1 VEEDFEVLIESFI
14 QNKIGISDHFL
25 TDILANHL
33 KDNLL
38 ELLNK
43 NQLKAA
49 GIGNDQHHSQNSTI
63 RNDSIYWLDRKN
75 QNEYQ
80 NSFLDLIENF
90 VKYLNINCY
99 TGITDYEF
107 HYSLYE
113 TGNFYKKH
121 IDQFQ
126 SNSSR
131 QFSMIS
137 YLNADWLE
145 ADGGQLMIHSEG
157 GNQKIDPIQGK
168 MVFFKSDEME
178 HEVMLTHKRR
188 MSVTGWLKRG

>member
-1 VEEDFEVLIESFI
+1 MEEDFEVLIESFI
-14 QNKIGISDHFL
+14 QNKVGISDHFL
-25 TDILANHL
+25 DDILANHL

-43 NQLKAA
+43 NKLKAA
-49 GIGNDQHHSQNSTI
+49 GIGNDQHHSQDSTI

-75 QNEYQ
+75 QNQHQ
-80 NSFLDLIENF
+80 NTFLDLIEDF

-113 TGNFYKKH
+113 NGNFYKKH
-121 IDQFQ
+121 VDQFQ

-145 ADGGQLMIHSEG
+145 SDGGQLMIHSEKG
-157 GNQKIDPIQGK
+157 SQKIDPVQGK

-178 HEVMLTHKRR
+178 HEVMLTNKRR
-188 MSVTGWLKRG
+188 MSVTGWLKRA

>member
-1 VEEDFEVLIESFI
+1 MEEDFEVLIESFI